1 MFTDATRG
9 ASDFR
14 GQPTLAAQDG

>member
-14 GQPTLAAQDG
+14 G